1 MRRCTA
7 LLGLL
12 SASSL
17 LACDV
22 FDESLEK
29 RVDEGTAEEP
39 DAGLPDAGSPDAG
52 QPDAGPPLFT
62 LGQCGR
68 NAPSSV
74 VEGSSTPLTIS
85 VQGLRSNI
93 SETGCNIPSGVLAGA
108 DGYFEIRAN
117 AGERWHFHLDAAEG
131 QDLALLALSGCDDTR
146 SCSASANV
154 CGKGESEHF
163 TFVADTAGS
172 YAIVVEGIDP
182 KRSEPLKLLAIQ
194 PTCGNGVKEHSEV
207 CDFGDVTPGD
217 GCDATCRVE
226 LRTERAEEVE
236 PHDDSY
242 GANVLLPP
250 NDNPMQVLGKIAG
263 PACQPDYY
271 LVSTDETAVLTTT
284 LLGANGKACKGAP
297 PMEIQI
303 FESDGQRLELAAPV
317 DVAVNA
323 GGDTC
328 PALPPQTLTKGSYF
342 VRVRHLAPSELFEY
356 RLDFAW
362 SAPPPPPEPPSAT
375 QR

>member
-1 MRRCTA
+1 MRRSTPW
-7 LLGLL
+7 LGLL
-12 SASSL
+12 CAGSL

-29 RVDEGTAEEP
+29 RIDESSEEP
-39 DAGLPDAGSPDAG
+39 DAGMPDVGEPDAGS
-52 QPDAGPPLFT
+52 PDAGPPLFT

-68 NAPSSV
+68 NIAVPV
-74 VEGSSTPLTIS
+74 VEGSGTPLTIS
-85 VQGLRSNI
+85 VAGLRSNVT
-93 SETGCNIPSGVLAGA
+93 EAGCNIPSGVLAGA
-108 DGYFEIRAN
+108 DGYFEIQAS

-172 YAIVVEGIDP
+172 YAIVVEGIDA
-182 KRSEPLKLLAIQ
+182 KSTDPLQLLAIR
-194 PTCGNGVKEHSEV
+194 PHCGNGIKEHSEV
-207 CDFGDVTPGD
+207 CDFGDVMSGD

-226 LRTERAEEVE
+226 LRTSRAEEVE
-236 PHDDSY
+236 PNDDSY
-242 GANVLLPP
+242 GANVILPP
-250 NDNPMQVLGKIAG
+250 NANPVQVLGKIAG

-271 LVSTDETAVLTTT
+271 LVSTDETAVLTSA

-297 PMEIQI
+297 PLEIAI
-303 FESDGQRLELAAPV
+303 FESDGQRLKLAAPV
-317 DVAVNA
+317 DDAANLP
-323 GGDTC
+323 GDAC

-342 VRVRHLAPSELFEY
+342 VRVRHLAPADLFEY

-362 SAPPPPPEPPSAT
+362 SAPPPPEP
-375 QR
+375 